1 MARKI
6 EVASLFISKDKPVS
20 LMLRICEIPRST
32 WYYQKSQEED
42 RRVTNKRGRPVPG
55 YTVNPD
61 GTLVADSTVIKVL
74 KAYRDKLEF
83 SNAGG
88 YHKLKHYLRRDYGYY
103 INHKKLY
110 RLCRE
115 NDILLPYRKKKPK
128 KIRRI
133 STNRVINGPNQLWE
147 FDIKYGYIHGENKF
161 FFVMAFIDVF
171 SRKIVGYHI
180 GRSCK
185 AGDLA
190 VTLECALAKA
200 SGDTSALV
208 LRSDNGPQMTSNM
221 FRDYIADLE
230 IDLGHEFIPPACPN
244 KNAHIESFFSILETE
259 FLQTRYFKD
268 YRGAYEQT
276 MRFIEYYN
284 SQRLHGSLGNRSPM
298 EAEACF
304 YAGDFRIKELR
315 V

>member
-1 MARKI
+1 MAWKI
-6 EVASLFISKDKPVS
+6 KVAKSFISKGHSITTV
-20 LMLRICEIPRST
+20 LRICEIPRST
-32 WYYQKSQEED
+32 WYYNQSEKVQAKPSG
-42 RRVTNKRGRPVPG
+42 KRGRPFPG

-74 KAYRDKLEF
+74 KSYRGQLEF

-88 YHKLKHYLRRDYGYY
+88 YHKLKHYLRRDYGYH

-115 NDILLPYRKKKPK
+115 NNILLPHRKKKPK
-128 KIRRI
+128 RNRRV
-133 STNRVINGPNQLWE
+133 SCNRIIDGPNQLWE
-147 FDIKYGYIHGENKF
+147 FDIKYGYIQGENKF

-171 SRKIVGYHI
+171 LRKIVGFHI

-185 AGDLA
+185 AGDLI
-190 VTLECALAKA
+190 VTLECALANAK
-200 SGDTSALV
+200 GDISSLM

-221 FRDYIADLE
+221 FRDYLEDLE

-244 KNAHIESFFSILETE
+244 KNAHVESFFSILEIE
-259 FLQTRYFKD
+259 FMQTRYFKD
-268 YRGAYEQT
+268 YRSAYDQT
-276 MRFIEYYN
+276 VEFIEFYN
-284 SQRLHGSLGNRSPM
+284 KQRLHGSLGYRPPL
-298 EAEACF
+298 EAENGF
-304 YAGDFRIKELR
+304 YEGDLKIKNLR